1 MKKFIFAAYVAAL
14 SLMVPAVF
22 VGYLYNNDN
31 NDSDAVNNTAVKE
44 SKVQNVHAARETSY
58 KPGLIFMLKG
68 M

>member
-1 MKKFIFAAYVAAL
+1 MKKLIFASYVTAL

-31 NDSDAVNNTAVKE
+31 NEQGTGNATAVKDAKTQ
-44 SKVQNVHAARETSY
+44 STPAGKETSF
-58 KPGLIFMLKG
+58 KPGMIFMLKG